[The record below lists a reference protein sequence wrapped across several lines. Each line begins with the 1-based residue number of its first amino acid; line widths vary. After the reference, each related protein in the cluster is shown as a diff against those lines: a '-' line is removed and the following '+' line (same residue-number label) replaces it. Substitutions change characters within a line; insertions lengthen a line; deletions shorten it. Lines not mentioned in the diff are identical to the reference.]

1 MLSMEDYGKRLEQAG
16 WLQGKVVSS
25 RYIKYIFDNAD
36 SIIGIDTAEY
46 SDTSKI
52 VFIVAS
58 QSCDIAN
65 RLHPYVELSFGLAI
79 DKSNS
84 AYMHNNHPRR
94 LHLSTYEADGDGINT
109 RLLETNIH
117 QKIFIS
123 KNYLVEVEYDNSVLL
138 DEQTTRDYKYW
149 LAAQYSRP
157 ALPTSFND
165 RLRAADPKNKLKKN
179 AKKLHEST
187 TGIYIELFPFA
198 EIPESDNYSLNLLIL
213 LAENANVNDD
223 KIVSASNN
231 IADLF
236 RSAGMDVQV
245 RVVNETDIS
254 IAVLRRFTRIYL
266 DDLSFRDET
275 SGLPPEVRFNS

>member
-1 MLSMEDYGKRLEQAG
+1 MLSMEDYGKRLERAG
-16 WLQGKVVSS
+16 WLQGNVVSS
-25 RYIKYIFDNAD
+25 RYIRYIFDSAN
-36 SIIGIDTAEY
+36 SVIGIDFADY

-52 VFIVAS
+52 AFIVAS

-65 RLHPYVELSFGLAI
+65 RHHPYVELSFALEI
-79 DKSNS
+79 DKLNS

-94 LHLSTYEADGDGINT
+94 LHLRTYEAGGDGINT
-109 RLLETNIH
+109 RAFETNIH

-123 KNYLVEVEYDNSVLL
+123 KNFLLEVDYDNSVLL
-138 DEQTTRDYKYW
+138 DDQTTRDYKYW

-213 LAENANVNDD
+213 LTENANGNDE
-223 KIVSASNN
+223 KIASASSN
-231 IADLF
+231 IAELF
-236 RSAGMDVQV
+236 RTAGMDVQV
-245 RVVNETDIS
+245 RVVRETDIS
-254 IAVLRRFTRIYL
+254 VAVLRRFTRIYL

-275 SGLPPEVRFNS
+275 AELPPEVKFNS